1 MKRIVFRGA
10 VLVVFFSSLSVPVRV
25 WGLEGEGAQSAM
37 LLQTKWWGH
46 HGQKHHA
53 HKHGHHPK
61 PTHSTKR
68 T

>member
-10 VLVVFFSSLSVPVRV
+10 VLLVFFSSLYVPAPV
-25 WGLEGEGAQSAM
+25 WGLEGDGKQSAM